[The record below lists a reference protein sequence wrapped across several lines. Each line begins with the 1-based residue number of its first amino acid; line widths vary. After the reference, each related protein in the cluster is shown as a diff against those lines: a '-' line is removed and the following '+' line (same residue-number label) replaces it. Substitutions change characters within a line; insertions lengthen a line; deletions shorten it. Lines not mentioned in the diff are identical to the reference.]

1 MRAVTAL
8 DKNGWGA
15 ALSRAMLAG
24 AGLLA
29 SGTAFAEEAK
39 SGLPQLE
46 PAHYTPQLFWL
57 AVTFLIL
64 WFIMARVALPR
75 IGEVIEERKDRIQR
89 DLAAAERLKGETEK
103 ALQTYEKALSDAR
116 GNASSIA
123 RQTRESLNAEVD
135 KERKAVEDH
144 LAKKLADAETSI
156 GATKVK
162 ALASV
167 KDIAGDTVTAI
178 VGALSNVNT
187 TKDDIDRALAS
198 SGANK

>member
-8 DKNGWGA
+8 ATGCRKA
-15 ALSRAMLAG
+15 ALSRAALAG
-24 AGLLA
+24 TAMLSA
-29 SGTAFAEEAK
+29 STAFAAETK

-57 AVTFLIL
+57 AVTFLL
-64 WFIMARVALPR
+64 LFWVMAKIALPR

-89 DLAAAERLKGETEK
+89 DLAAAGRLKSETEK
-103 ALQTYEKALSDAR
+103 ALAAYEKALSDAR

-123 RQTRESLNAEVD
+123 RQTREALNAEVD
-135 KERKAVEDH
+135 KERKSIEDH
-144 LAKKLADAETSI
+144 LARKLADAEASI
-156 GATKVK
+156 GATKTK

-178 VGALSNVNT
+178 VGALSNVNA
-187 TKDDIDRALAS
+187 TKDEIDRALAA
-198 SGANK
+198 SGGNK